1 MSKGL
6 YLYPKWIRLW
16 HITNAVLFLIL
27 IVTGISL
34 QFSGLDEPFVL
45 VSFKSA
51 VSWHNAA
58 AFFLV
63 LSYVVFIIGNRVT
76 GNIKHYRS
84 NSNTFLQDLIKQAN
98 YYRRDM
104 FRGEPHPFPVTEDSK
119 FNPLQRFSYVL
130 AMYAGMPLLIIS
142 GILLFYPGMLPR
154 QVLGVSGLLIND
166 LVHVATGFV
175 LSIFMVIHIYT
186 CTLGS
191 KPTTLFRSMV
201 DGYHHDDH

>member
-1 MSKGL
+1 MSQGL
-6 YLYPKWIRLW
+6 YLYPVWVRAW
-16 HITNAVLFLIL
+16 HIVNAILFLIL

-58 AFFLV
+58 AFLLM
-63 LSYVVFIIGNRVT
+63 LSYVVFLIGNSVT
-76 GNIKHYRS
+76 GNIKHYRN
-84 NSNTFLQDLIKQAN
+84 NSSTYLQDLLKQFN

-104 FRGEPHPFPVTEDSK
+104 FRGEPHPFPVTADSK
-119 FNPLQRFSYVL
+119 FNPLQRLTYLL
-130 AMYAGMPLLIIS
+130 AMYAGMPILIIS
-142 GILLFYPGMLPR
+142 GILLFYPGMLPK
-154 QVLGVSGLLIND
+154 QFLGISGLLIND
-166 LVHVATGFV
+166 LIHIATGFL
-175 LSIFMVIHIYT
+175 LSIFMITHIYT

-191 KPTTLFRSMV
+191 RPTTLFKSMI